1 MEPGNDFSV
10 GLSGEYDQLLQW
22 SSRDTYYST
31 AVAVTQV
38 SYTFSRDFISL
49 LLKDGNV
56 ATDFGRT
63 EVLLKGL
70 RRVSRNTCVL
80 LI

>member
-1 MEPGNDFSV
+1 M
-10 GLSGEYDQLLQW
+10 
-22 SSRDTYYST
+22 
-31 AVAVTQV
+31 QV

-70 RRVSRNTCVL
+70 RRVRRDICV
-80 LI
+80 

>member
-1 MEPGNDFSV
+1 M
-10 GLSGEYDQLLQW
+10 
-22 SSRDTYYST
+22 SRDISVI
-31 AVAVTQV
+31 ALQV

-49 LLKDGNV
+49 LLKHGNV

-70 RRVSRNTCVL
+70 RRVSSVDRQYEQSRLCRVIKIKPAQLVL
-80 LI
+80 GCNII

>member
-1 MEPGNDFSV
+1 M
-10 GLSGEYDQLLQW
+10 
-22 SSRDTYYST
+22 
-31 AVAVTQV
+31 QV

-70 RRVSRNTCVL
+70 RRVSHCVHIAYITCSSLTV
-80 LI
+80 IHQQS

>member
-1 MEPGNDFSV
+1 MAV
-10 GLSGEYDQLLQW
+10 TRHLLIVLLSLYHKCTGVIQV
-22 SSRDTYYST
+22 SP

-63 EVLLKGL
+63 EVLLRGL